1 MLKRLALPVRQSAN
15 SWLRVLNF
23 LRRFKALWRKAA
35 WANICGGLSSAFQV
49 VIPLATIELIN
60 KVIPHSDFRLLV
72 KTSVV
77 VALAALGAVLMAY
90 FEAHFA
96 SIFRERAAIKLEVQL
111 FEHIQGLP
119 YQFFKQ
125 HESGYIMSR
134 LFNDASTTM
143 EVVTSLTTFGRMLI
157 WMLSGLILLPFF
169 HAKLG
174 LLIIA
179 LLPVYL
185 TLLWWFNWR
194 TKEAFITVSE
204 KTALTA
210 REMHESMAGIY
221 ETKAYG
227 AQKHRARRYAGAT
240 IERGRTLLQARA
252 LMAAGE
258 QTTQIIT
265 LLVSLVVI
273 AYGGAAVIKGQLSL
287 GTLIG
292 MNAVALYLLFPVNN
306 LVQQALKA
314 QRAVAA
320 IERTE
325 EWMAL
330 ISEEIEGETETSKRV
345 AGHIRYE
352 NIAFTYDDRP
362 PLLLNVSFDVYPGE
376 VMLLTGPSGAGKTT
390 LVNLL
395 PRFLEST
402 RGSIY
407 LDGISIDCLP
417 LRYLRRQIAFVSQ
430 DTFLFSDSI
439 GNNIRMGNPSV
450 TDAEIFEAASLA
462 NAVEFINALP
472 EGFDTQ
478 VGERGARLSGGQRQ
492 RIAIARAIVKNA
504 PILILDEA
512 TSAVDPE
519 TEAAVHE
526 ALCTLMKN
534 RTTIIIAHHSSAF
547 IEHVNR
553 AFVLDAGVLRHA
565 PISSFDSGDL
575 GVEIVLTHAEPA
587 HNVL

>member
-1 MLKRLALPVRQSAN
+1 MVKSFASRLHESAEG
-15 SWLRVLNF
+15 WLRVISF
-23 LRRFKALWRKAA
+23 FRRFKTLWRKAV
-35 WANICGGLSSAFQV
+35 WANICGGFSSAFQV
-49 VIPLATIELIN
+49 VIPLATIDLIN
-60 KVIPHSDFRLLV
+60 NVIPRGDFHLLV
-72 KTSVV
+72 RISIVV
-77 VALAALGAVLMAY
+77 VLAALGAVSMAY
-90 FEAHFA
+90 FEARFA

-111 FEHIQGLP
+111 FEHIQGQP
-119 YQFFKQ
+119 YHFFKQ

-143 EVVTSLTTFGRMLI
+143 EVVTSLTTFGRTLI
-157 WMLSGLILLPFF
+157 WMVSGLILLPFF

-174 LLIIA
+174 LFIIA

-194 TKEAFITVSE
+194 TKEAFISVSE

-210 REMHESMAGIY
+210 REMYESMAGIY
-221 ETKAYG
+221 ETKAYS
-227 AQKHRARRYAGAT
+227 AQKYRARRYAVAT
-240 IERGRTLLQARA
+240 IERGRTLLKARA

-265 LLVSLVVI
+265 LLVSVVVI
-273 AYGGAAVIKGQLSL
+273 AYGGSAVMKGQLSL

-292 MNAVALYLLFPVNN
+292 MNALAVYLLFPINN
-306 LVQQALKA
+306 LVQQALRA

-330 ISEEIEGETETSKRV
+330 TSEELEHERSYSQRT

-352 NIAFTYDDRP
+352 NIGFTYNDRP
-362 PLLLNVSFDVYPGE
+362 PLLIDVSFDVYPGE
-376 VMLLTGPSGAGKTT
+376 VMLLTGSSGAGKTT

-395 PRFLEST
+395 PRFLET
-402 RGSIY
+402 CTGTIY
-407 LDGISIDCLP
+407 LDGIPINRLP

-439 GNNIRMGNPSV
+439 RNNIRMGNSSV
-450 TDAEIFEAASLA
+450 TDVDILKAASLA
-462 NAVEFINALP
+462 NALEFIQTLP
-472 EGFDTQ
+472 NGFDTQ

-504 PILILDEA
+504 PILVLDEA

-519 TEAAVHE
+519 TEAAVHQ
-526 ALCTLMKN
+526 ALCALMKD

-547 IEHVNR
+547 IERVNR
-553 AFVLDAGVLRHA
+553 AFVLDAGVLRRA
-565 PISSFDSGDL
+565 PISNFGSNDV
-575 GVEIVLTHAEPA
+575 GVEAVLTEAA
-587 HNVL
+587 RSI

>member
-1 MLKRLALPVRQSAN
+1 MPRELVSSLRQHVDG
-15 SWLRVLNF
+15 WRRILNF
-23 LRRFKALWRKAA
+23 LRRFKTLWRKAV
-35 WANICGGLSSAFQV
+35 WANVCGGLSSAFQV

-60 KVIPHSDFRLLV
+60 SVIPHKDFHLLI
-72 KTSVV
+72 KISIVV
-77 VALAALGAVLMAY
+77 TLAAVAAVLMAY
-90 FEAHFA
+90 LEAHFA

-111 FEHIQGLP
+111 FEHIQGQP

-143 EVVTSLTTFGRMLI
+143 EVVTSLTTFGKTIVWL
-157 WMLSGLILLPFF
+157 LSGLILLPFF
-169 HAKLG
+169 HVVLG
-174 LLIIA
+174 LLIIC

-185 TLLWWFNWR
+185 SLLWWFNWR

-210 REMHESMAGIY
+210 REMFESMGGIY

-227 AQKHRARRYAGAT
+227 AQKYRARRYAAAT
-240 IERGRTLLQARA
+240 IVRGRTLLKARA

-273 AYGGAAVIKGQLSL
+273 AYGGMAVMMGQLSL
-287 GTLIG
+287 GRLIG
-292 MNAVALYLLFPVNN
+292 MNAVAVYLLFPINN
-306 LVQQALKA
+306 LVQQALRA

-330 ISEEIEGETETSKRV
+330 HSEEQECDTSGLQR
-345 AGHIRYE
+345 AIGHIRYE
-352 NIAFTYDDRP
+352 DVSFAYDDRP
-362 PLLLNVSFDVYPGE
+362 PVFRNVTFDIYPGE

-390 LVNLL
+390 LINLL
-395 PRFLEST
+395 PRFLEPAT
-402 RGSIY
+402 GTIY
-407 LDGISIDCLP
+407 LDDVPTRRLP
-417 LRYLRRQIAFVSQ
+417 LRHLRRQIAFVSQ

-439 GNNIRMGNPSV
+439 SNNIRMGNSSV
-450 TDAEIFEAASLA
+450 SDRDIHRAARLA
-462 NAVEFINALP
+462 NALEFIEALP
-472 EGFDTQ
+472 NRFDTQ

-492 RIAIARAIVKNA
+492 RIAIARAIVRNA
-504 PILILDEA
+504 PILVLDEA

-526 ALCTLMKN
+526 ALSALMEN
-534 RTTIIIAHHSSAF
+534 RTTIIVAHHSSAF
-547 IEHVNR
+547 IERINR
-553 AFVLDAGVLRHA
+553 AFVLEDNLLRSV
-565 PISSFDSGDL
+565 PIATFKSSNLEVG
-575 GVEIVLTHAEPA
+575 IALTEAYA
-587 HNVL
+587 HP